1 MKVFF
6 FFPLSPLFPWCRRQE
21 EMCLK
26 AGNFKKALSS
36 VPVLEVQTDEYQTKD
51 H

>member
-6 FFPLSPLFPWCRRQE
+6 FPLPIISMVQKARK
-21 EMCLK
+21 MCLK
-26 AGNFKKALSS
+26 AGNFKEALSS
-36 VPVLEVQTDEYQTKD
+36 VPVLEVQTDEYQTKV